1 MNFALA
7 LQGIGGMNSFSAG
20 ILAYLRKEKIVPSMV
35 SVTSGAI
42 STFFHYL
49 DEDEKKLEN
58 LFKHGNEHYT
68 KSIVSKEMQGM
79 LLFYKYVTKGMP
91 GIFKNVPMWKRL
103 QNCSIS
109 DFSNPFELINILS
122 PAQTMESQIK
132 DEYFENIAERYCKS
146 NIPIITNAYNYDT
159 GKAVIFLNPAGQKRL
174 KDTRFKIGENDD
186 FSVREI
192 SPEAIKGALQ
202 LVQFG
207 PYKGML
213 DGAYQYNPFLAPL
226 KTMDKLFLVTV
237 VPITKP
243 LKPMENTFD
252 VEDFKLKM
260 LFLNSIFSE
269 IHNIDLL
276 NKLIENKIINH
287 ESMHKIDFNIIE
299 PGLQKG
305 FFDYFVED
313 VDLFEDGFR
322 KAEIFKN

>member
-1 MNFALA
+1 MDFALA

-20 ILAYLRKEKIVPSMV
+20 TLSYLKKQKITPTMISV
-35 SVTSGAI
+35 SSGAI
-42 STFFHYL
+42 ASLFHYL
-49 DEDEKKLEN
+49 DPDEAKLEELYKTN
-58 LFKHGNEHYT
+58 NKNYK
-68 KSIVSKEMQGM
+68 KSHISKEMQGLM
-79 LLFYKYVTKGMP
+79 LFMRAVTRGIP
-91 GIFKNVPMWKRL
+91 GKFKNIPIWKRM
-103 QNCSIS
+103 QECSIS
-109 DFSNPFELINILS
+109 NLMDPFSLLNIIA
-122 PAQTMESQIK
+122 PARTLESQHK
-132 DEYFENIAERYCKS
+132 NEFFENIAKRYNES
-146 NIPIITNAYNYDT
+146 DISIITNAYDYNT
-159 GKAVIFLNPAGQKRL
+159 GKAIIFLNLAAEETL
-174 KDTRFKIGENDD
+174 KNTRFKIGETKE
-186 FSVREI
+186 FSVQKI
-192 SPEAIKGALQ
+192 SAESIRGALQ
-202 LVQFG
+202 LIQFG